1 MNTRNTKRTPESK
14 EVEMTDQEVEKYLA
28 KQRKIKVKGG
38 TCKLCKLTYKC
49 YFKAHLKG
57 LVHQNW
63 IDERENKKINND
75 KEDIKKKSAKPNKKR
90 SSDESSN
97 KKRSSDES
105 SSSHNDSDDSDD
117 PDYEP
122 KPTKKPTNKKGKRFN

>member
-28 KQRKIKVKGG
+28 KQLKVPVKGG

-63 IDERENKKINND
+63 IDERENKKINNE
-75 KEDIKKKSAKPNKKR
+75 KEDIKKK
-90 SSDESSN
+90 SSN
-97 KKRSSDES
+97 KKRSSD
-105 SSSHNDSDDSDD
+105 
-117 PDYEP
+117 
-122 KPTKKPTNKKGKRFN
+122 

>member
-1 MNTRNTKRTPESK
+1 MNTRNTKRTPETPK
-14 EVEMTDQEVEKYLA
+14 DREYTDQEVKDYITKKLENN
-28 KQRKIKVKGG
+28 IKGG

-49 YFKAHLKG
+49 YFKAHLNG

-63 IDERENKKINND
+63 IDERENKK
-75 KEDIKKKSAKPNKKR
+75 DISNGEKSSNKKR

-105 SSSHNDSDDSDD
+105 SSSHDDSDDSDDSDD
-117 PDYEP
+117 PDYLP
-122 KPTKKPTNKKGKRFN
+122 KGTKKPTNKKGKRFN